1 VSVYEYRPKVPSRDQ
16 LRESM
21 RTGSLRVVF
30 DPTADELL
38 VFWRECER
46 PAVSIF
52 LTEPDW
58 LALLVDPDTH
68 EVIGFHIEAF
78 RQRAVREV
86 PELSAVLTHAA
97 CDGESAAQGTAE
109 TLAALLGRSATA
121 A

>member
-86 PELSAVLTHAA
+86 PELSAVLAHAA